1 MAPVVEKIQEI
12 PNIQLGEGPHWD
24 IATQSLYFVDI
35 FGKAIHKYVP
45 ATGKHTKAVFDK
57 PVSLIVPV
65 KGQRNKFV
73 ISLEREVYVVTW
85 DGESEKASSLSKLGE
100 VDQGTQTRIN
110 DGKCDPKGRLW
121 FGTMGAEPVYGQV
134 EPNSGSFFSYSNS
147 KITTHLTKVG
157 ISNGLAW
164 DTKLNKFYYIDSL
177 KGSIDQFDIKLE
189 TGEISNRQ
197 AIFTLNKHNIDGV
210 PDGMTIDAD
219 GNLWVAIFN
228 GYKVLKIN
236 PRKPE
241 TLIQTVDIPAK
252 QTTSVAWGGPNLDI
266 LYVTSASFT
275 VDGEV
280 LSPPNHGAT
289 FKITGLGVKGLP
301 ADEFVL

>member
-157 ISNGLAW
+157 ISNG
-164 DTKLNKFYYIDSL
+164 
-177 KGSIDQFDIKLE
+177 SIDQFDIKLE

-275 VDGEV
+275 VDG
-280 LSPPNHGAT
+280 
-289 FKITGLGVKGLP
+289 VKGLP